1 MYYNVYVVYIV
12 WYFFANQLWEEGGV
26 FMTEQEFKEAQQEAN
41 ELAFL
46 LIELKKRDPSISE
59 KLSWFLQGL
68 KIAESLNDVN
78 CTS

>member
-1 MYYNVYVVYIV
+1 
-12 WYFFANQLWEEGGV
+12 
-26 FMTEQEFKEAQQEAN
+26 MTEQEFKEAQQEAN